1 MAQPIQRII
10 EKRVDPI
17 AFVNLYYSCGKTF
30 HVPLLKGTILRWMMI
45 SSASGHW
52 IEWKFNSMLTTHW
65 SSICSNYCCTKMLRE
80 GNLKEKKYRHKKN
93 KSTSNFVF
101 PNRQKRSKGVG
112 SAENF
117 GKSPH
122 PVETD
127 LFYYF
132 YNRSV
137 NVNKS
142 MEIWSQNVRV

>member
-1 MAQPIQRII
+1 
-10 EKRVDPI
+10 
-17 AFVNLYYSCGKTF
+17 
-30 HVPLLKGTILRWMMI
+30 
-45 SSASGHW
+45 
-52 IEWKFNSMLTTHW
+52 
-65 SSICSNYCCTKMLRE
+65 MLRE

-142 MEIWSQNVRV
+142 MEI